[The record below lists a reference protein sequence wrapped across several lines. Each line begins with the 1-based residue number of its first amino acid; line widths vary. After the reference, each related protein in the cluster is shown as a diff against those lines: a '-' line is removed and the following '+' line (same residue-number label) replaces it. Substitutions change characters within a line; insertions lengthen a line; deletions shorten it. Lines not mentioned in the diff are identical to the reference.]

1 MSRRTDPPV
10 PPSAVLVPCGRHGF
24 AMRIHT
30 GARQPGG
37 ELIQLTTGEPIV
49 LTTGEPIVLTELTA
63 GELETFSYELA
74 NEIGATR

>member
-1 MSRRTDPPV
+1 MSRRADPPV
-10 PPSAVLVPCGRHGF
+10 PPRAVLVPCGRHGF

-37 ELIQLTTGEPIV
+37 ELIQLTV
-49 LTTGEPIVLTELTA
+49 GEPIVLTELTA

>member
-1 MSRRTDPPV
+1 
-10 PPSAVLVPCGRHGF
+10 
-24 AMRIHT
+24 MRIHT

-37 ELIQLTTGEPIV
+37 ELIQ